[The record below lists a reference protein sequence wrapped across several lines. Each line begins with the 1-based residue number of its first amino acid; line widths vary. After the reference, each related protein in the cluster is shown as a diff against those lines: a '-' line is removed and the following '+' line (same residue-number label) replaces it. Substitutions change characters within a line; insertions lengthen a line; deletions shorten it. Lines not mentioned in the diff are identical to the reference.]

1 MTALE
6 KLKAL
11 ASIITPKQAEKWLTI
26 LYLGAQLFLM
36 FTNPAASIA
45 MGVFLIALLIA
56 ATSF

>member
-6 KLKAL
+6 RLKAL
-11 ASIITPKQAEKWLTI
+11 ASVITPRTAEKWLTVA
-26 LYLGAQLFLM
+26 YLGAQLFLM

-45 MGVFLIALLIA
+45 MGVFLIALLLA